1 MGNKRY
7 RQDANKAAQSK
18 SQTMR
23 RKSSREPTSSD
34 PKEQHN
40 VVLPELGEKPRDM
53 SSSQRSTESGSSRSS
68 QRCSSYRESSQRSSS
83 RSSKVSISVRDEL
96 EDKMDRMQASD
107 LPSASS
113 LKKKYGSR
121 GNHATSQR
129 SSSNTSEAYR
139 SSRSGRQRSSRSCSS
154 SGRHRRRVDMDGK
167 VPHDATT
174 VDNASLVYNTD
185 SELSIDESTPGA
197 YRVGSMGRI
206 STLSPASHY
215 EQSDGSH
222 SDEERDL
229 QAGVPPR
236 SSRSRGSQSNAI
248 ESTLGSV
255 SENTMVE
262 AVAAQDI
269 EDELNAARQR
279 GRQEAMSE
287 VARTDIAVAVAHDD
301 DDNSRK
307 GIDEAEARKRKKK
320 FIVLFALFLIAI
332 GVTTTMLLLFG
343 RKQDAPAQLKN
354 TEDSNAKVVVVYIPP
369 TKEECEAIA
378 NGTFLGDQQSL
389 IQKSFD
395 IRIDITLGSENDFGP
410 LFSAMLNHIQEKLIP
425 IMAGCGAIDFFD
437 TTMAITDELKNATNS
452 IVNGKVEKESEKQC
466 DGSNGNCRS
475 YVLVLD
481 LYLKEEQSSVS
492 LMEVIGSAMNGD
504 KLVNALGDFY
514 PVETASVPW
523 IIPSNSSIVV
533 TSAPSVLEVVTAV
546 PTQAPDSAL
555 GPTFGSPQTP
565 ATTQGPTSKIE
576 TSMSTMDPEPNNPT
590 NAPTQAPAPNK
601 SPNQVPTASPTKSPT
616 APQPTGVPTLTPST
630 RTPTLAPTKSPTKG
644 PTKGPTK
651 TPTAEPS
658 SSPSISTLVPTTG
671 SPTVAPAPDP
681 TELPSITPSK
691 APTPPPTLSPVPA
704 PSPMP
709 TTMEPSEA
717 PVTTES
723 GAAYC
728 CTTDY
733 QNCGNLVANCHASQS
748 ACVQICNAHW
758 MQVDSCTEG
767 LVKFSECTNDVSGC
781 CPPAVC
787 TSLGPTYSQCQ

>member
-1 MGNKRY
+1 
-7 RQDANKAAQSK
+7 
-18 SQTMR
+18 
-23 RKSSREPTSSD
+23 
-34 PKEQHN
+34 
-40 VVLPELGEKPRDM
+40 
-53 SSSQRSTESGSSRSS
+53 
-68 QRCSSYRESSQRSSS
+68 
-83 RSSKVSISVRDEL
+83 
-96 EDKMDRMQASD
+96 
-107 LPSASS
+107 
-113 LKKKYGSR
+113 
-121 GNHATSQR
+121 
-129 SSSNTSEAYR
+129 
-139 SSRSGRQRSSRSCSS
+139 
-154 SGRHRRRVDMDGK
+154 
-167 VPHDATT
+167 
-174 VDNASLVYNTD
+174 
-185 SELSIDESTPGA
+185 
-197 YRVGSMGRI
+197 
-206 STLSPASHY
+206 
-215 EQSDGSH
+215 
-222 SDEERDL
+222 
-229 QAGVPPR
+229 
-236 SSRSRGSQSNAI
+236 
-248 ESTLGSV
+248 
-255 SENTMVE
+255 MVE

-533 TSAPSVLEVVTAV
+533 TSAPSVLGLE
-546 PTQAPDSAL
+546 
-555 GPTFGSPQTP
+555 
-565 ATTQGPTSKIE
+565 
-576 TSMSTMDPEPNNPT
+576 
-590 NAPTQAPAPNK
+590 
-601 SPNQVPTASPTKSPT
+601 
-616 APQPTGVPTLTPST
+616 TGVPTQLSDSSTAPILSIAPTFAPTFEMPLTYGGTNIPTNKVVTIRPTIVPDLPSTPSDSGPNSPSNAPIRVST
-630 RTPTLAPTKSPTKG
+630 QTPTRMGTHRPTSVPSQSPTRRPTLQPTRDTAFAPTRNPTKG
-644 PTKGPTK
+644 PSMAPVALPTPVVSK
-651 TPTAEPS
+651 SPTDEPSSITSLSPTAEPTLKLS
-658 SSPSISTLVPTTG
+658 SQPTPVPSTSDISPSPSIQPSMSPTHYLCFQNNTELTNTVDDWFASAQLKASVEARYGLIGDWCFGEGVTSMDSLFLDRTDFNEAIGSWDISSVREIPRMFWGASSFNQDLSSWDVSLVRNMFRVFEDAISFNQDISPWDVSSAKSMSRMFVNTTSFNQDLSSWDVSSVFSMTRMFDGAVSFNQDLSSWDVPSVTKMDKMFHRASSFNQNLCPWGSSLRSSADVSDAFLYTNCPSTLQV
-671 SPTVAPAPDP
+671 
-681 TELPSITPSK
+681 
-691 APTPPPTLSPVPA
+691 
-704 PSPMP
+704 
-709 TTMEPSEA
+709 
-717 PVTTES
+717 
-723 GAAYC
+723 
-728 CTTDY
+728 
-733 QNCGNLVANCHASQS
+733 NLTSNTKGPFCH
-748 ACVQICNAHW
+748 
-758 MQVDSCTEG
+758 
-767 LVKFSECTNDVSGC
+767 
-781 CPPAVC
+781 VC
-787 TSLGPTYSQCQ
+787 